1 MEKNSTY
8 KRRKLSIK
16 KTLVLKQE
24 PSEDDLLDLIELL
37 EPKDIKKLY
46 NLIIGILSTR
56 GYEFINR

>member
-1 MEKNSTY
+1 MKKNSTY

-24 PSEDDLLDLIELL
+24 PCEDDLLDLIELL

>member
-1 MEKNSTY
+1 MK
-8 KRRKLSIK
+8 RKLAIK

-24 PSEDDLLDLIELL
+24 PSEDDLLDLMELL

-46 NLIIGILSTR
+46 NLVIGILSTR

>member
-1 MEKNSTY
+1 MG
-8 KRRKLSIK
+8 RKLSIK

-37 EPKDIKKLY
+37 EPNDIKKIY
-46 NLIIGILSTR
+46 NLVVGILDTR